1 MGYAKASM
9 APTVS
14 PLRAADVRQRNEKI
28 VLRLIHSARERG
40 LSQSEVV
47 LATGL
52 KPPTIFRIFSSL
64 EEAGYI
70 EPLEKGEEESRLE
83 RKGRRPLAYVA
94 KRGAFYAIG
103 VEFWVERISIGV
115 FDFQGL
121 SVYSKMLALSRTEDA
136 PAVAALIEGLVEEAI
151 SSLGLSREK
160 ILGLGLGAPGEVNVG
175 RREVSSYQRIPGMKN
190 FPIAGI
196 LEGKL
201 GLPVFLHN
209 NCSIVAKSEFRYGGL
224 GDEESMFMF
233 LLRSGVN
240 GAFVDGGKVFLGP
253 RGTTIEMGHIS
264 IDYDGPPCSCG
275 ARGCLEAFITA
286 LDRENLDAGHWL
298 FESALNAPPKE
309 GQEAQGS
316 ESLDLAAAYLASAV
330 QTVSRLFRPSSFLF
344 VAYSGEI
351 AEELARRVEKRLSE
365 SRSTFDAVQPR
376 FLGRAYDPGLAQ
388 RGAADL
394 VIDAFLE

>member
-28 VLRLIHSARERG
+28 VLRLIHSSRERG

-70 EPLEKGEEESRLE
+70 EPLEKGEEDSRLE

-94 KRGAFYAIG
+94 KRDAFYAIG

-121 SVYSKMLALSRTEDA
+121 SVYSRMLTLSKIEDA
-136 PAVAALIEGLVEEAI
+136 PAVAALIGSLVEEAVA
-151 SSLGLSREK
+151 SLGLSHEK

-190 FPIAGI
+190 FPIASI
-196 LEGKL
+196 LEEKL
-201 GLPVFLHN
+201 GLPVFVHN

-264 IDYDGPPCSCG
+264 IDYDGPLCSCG

-286 LDRENLDAGHWL
+286 LDRENLDAGRWL
-298 FESALNAPPKE
+298 FESALAAP
-309 GQEAQGS
+309 GAGAQGPA
-316 ESLDLAAAYLASAV
+316 SLNLAATYLASAV

-351 AEELARRVEKRLSE
+351 AEELARRVGERLAE
-365 SRSTFDAVQPR
+365 NRSTFDAVQPR